1 MTISASAMARTASG
15 VACPSAPGPIPT
27 IARTPVVSDM
37 TRHHSA
43 RCARN
48 AGHCDGHGTTRA
60 RLGVYLLRN
69 EKLRRPRSEQRSRF
83 GNAPRANKV
92 PYGLGGILD
101 PRDLIELF
109 GCENTE
115 RASEALGKRTKRV
128 LFFFLIDGC
137 HRLHAPW
144 RQAALVKDLGYAVVD
159 HFDRCPAV
167 AANAEDKALRP

>member
-27 IARTPVVSDM
+27 SARMPAVSGM
-37 TRHHSA
+37 ARHHSA

-48 AGHCDGHGTTRA
+48 SSHGDGHGTTGA

-69 EKLRRPRSEQRSRF
+69 EKLRRPRCEQRSRF
-83 GNAPRANKV
+83 CNAPRADEV

-109 GCENTE
+109 GCEDTE
-115 RASEALGKRTKRV
+115 RAPEALSKRTKRV

-137 HRLHAPW
+137 HRLHGLW
-144 RQAALVKDLGYAVVD
+144 RQAALVKDLGHAAVD
-159 HFDRCPAV
+159 HFDRRPAV
-167 AANAEDKALRP
+167 AANAEDK